1 MIPTD
6 QNIVMPLKARNAL
19 DRHFGETLN
28 WQLILSEGTRHPLF
42 QAEFDSRHWI
52 ARVEPDTQTAPGV
65 DPWREQRVLRALYAN
80 EWAISA
86 ELIMPDLGLLLMPF
100 AGRLI
105 ARDELSAAQVDE
117 ICCAVQQMHRISD
130 VPLLD
135 YAALF
140 MRYRDAFSRSL
151 PGMGQLVDET
161 EALLATLP
169 DIGECLVH
177 HDLHTGNML
186 WDRHLTLIDWEYA
199 GLGNP
204 WLDYATLERDVGLT
218 LRQLQSFDRLSAFE
232 PQEMEHWLAC
242 AIQVIDQLETL
253 WQHFNQL
260 QIEQPEN

>member
-1 MIPTD
+1 MIPAD
-6 QNIVMPLKARNAL
+6 QNIVMPLQAQIAL
-19 DRHFGETLN
+19 DRQFGETFD
-28 WQLILSEGTRHPLF
+28 WQSIVSEGTRHPLF
-42 QAEFDSRHWI
+42 QAKLDSQHWI
-52 ARVEPDTQTAPGV
+52 ARVEPDTQAAPGV
-65 DPWREQRVLRALYAN
+65 DPWREQTVLRALTAY

-86 ELIMPDLGLLLMPF
+86 ELIMPDMGLLVMPF
-100 AGRLI
+100 AGSLI

-117 ICCAVQQMHRISD
+117 ICRAVHQMHSITN

-135 YAALF
+135 YTALF
-140 MRYRDAFSRSL
+140 ERYREAFSESL

-161 EALLATLP
+161 EILLATLP

-186 WDRHLTLIDWEYA
+186 WGPHLTLIDWEYA

-204 WLDYATLERDVGLT
+204 WLDYATLERDIGLT
-218 LRQLQSFDRLSAFE
+218 LSQLRNFERLSGFE
-232 PQEMEHWLAC
+232 PAEMEHWLAC

-260 QIEQPEN
+260 QTTQLEN